1 MALIDDVKVAL
12 RISNTAYDLEIKD
25 LIDAGKSDLRLAGVF
40 FVDET
45 EKDTLVLLNP
55 LIKRAIIIYCKANF
69 GYENLDA
76 DRFQDSYVMLKQHL
90 SLSGDYREPM
100 E

>member
-1 MALIDDVKVAL
+1 MLENVKKAL
-12 RISNTAYDLEIKD
+12 RVTSSAFDEEVKELIESAKMDLKIAGITVSD
-25 LIDAGKSDLRLAGVF
+25 SPDA
-40 FVDET
+40 
-45 EKDTLVLLNP
+45 LVR
-55 LIKRAIIIYCKANF
+55 RAITIYCKANF
-69 GYENLDA
+69 GYENPDA